1 MRPNPVEYWLQQTST
16 KGDPIA
22 MSIIPHQ
29 KRYLPH
35 EIGTRIHAVTLYRSA
50 KDIEFVCRRYKIS
63 KASLMRWNKRYDGTP
78 ESLADRSHRPHTVH
92 PRAHTNEEIMWVLNL
107 VRRNPDIPPCE
118 LYGKLRRKHG
128 YTRHPLSLYR
138 LFVRLGLRKK
148 PVSTKKRSPQQ
159 DGAYPSHGCPLRKA
173 RHRT

>member
-1 MRPNPVEYWLQQTST
+1 MWDWRDIQKRPNPVEYWLQKTST

-92 PRAHTNEEIMWVLNL
+92 PRAHTNVIPCISTEKSPKNP
-107 VRRNPDIPPCE
+107 RRY
-118 LYGKLRRKHG
+118 YGFCLWK
-128 YTRHPLSLYR
+128 R
-138 LFVRLGLRKK
+138 LIFDSFYQSHIIDK
-148 PVSTKKRSPQQ
+148 PTFLIC
-159 DGAYPSHGCPLRKA
+159 H
-173 RHRT
+173 